1 MSMLSGEKILVTG
14 PASQVGLPVARAL
27 AANNEVH
34 GLARFSKR
42 EDREQL
48 EKLGVRCIALDLADD
63 SFDAVPND
71 FTVVLHFAVVK
82 SGKFEYDLAANAE
95 GTGRLMAHCRRARA
109 FLHCSSGGV
118 YRHQGPEH
126 PAKEGDP
133 FGDNH
138 RLLMPTYSIC
148 KIAAETMARFAAR
161 QWRLPTTIARLSVPY
176 GDNHRLL
183 LPTYS
188 ICKIAAETMAR
199 FAARQWR
206 LPTTIARLSVPYGDN
221 GGWPW
226 FHLVMMRAGQPIPL
240 HPERPNLFN
249 PLHEDDYLE
258 QIPRL
263 LEIASVPA
271 TLVNWG
277 GSEPVSVEEWC
288 AYISELT
295 GLESRFETTERTVG
309 ALPLDL
315 TRMHELL
322 GRTRVPWRE
331 GIRRMIEAR
340 APELLA

>member
-1 MSMLSGEKILVTG
+1 MPSGEKILVTG
-14 PASQVGLPVARAL
+14 PASQVGFPVARAL

-34 GLARFSKR
+34 GLARFGRR
-42 EDREQL
+42 EDRERL
-48 EKLGVRCIALDLADD
+48 ENLGVRCIALDLAEGC
-63 SFDAVPND
+63 FDAVPD
-71 FTVVLHFAVVK
+71 DYTWVLHFAVVK
-82 SGKFEYDLAANAE
+82 SGEFDYDLAANAE

-118 YRHQGPEH
+118 YRHQGSQH
-126 PAKEGDP
+126 PATEGDP
-133 FGDNH
+133 LGDNH
-138 RLLMPTYSIC
+138 R
-148 KIAAETMARFAAR
+148 A
-161 QWRLPTTIARLSVPY
+161 
-176 GDNHRLL
+176 L

-199 FAARQWR
+199 FAARQWQ

-226 FHLVMMRAGQPIPL
+226 FHLVMMRAGQPVPL

-249 PLHEDDYLE
+249 PIHEDDYVA

-263 LEIASVPA
+263 LEISSVPA

-277 GSEPVSVEEWC
+277 GSEPASVEEWC
-288 AYISELT
+288 AHMSELT

-309 ALPLDL
+309 PLPLDL

>member
-1 MSMLSGEKILVTG
+1 MLRGEKILVTG

-27 AANNEVH
+27 AADNEVH
-34 GLARFSKR
+34 GLARFGRR
-42 EDREQL
+42 EDLERL
-48 EKLGVRCIALDLADD
+48 EKLGVRCIALDLADG
-63 SFDAVPND
+63 SFEAVPDD

-82 SGKFEYDLAANAE
+82 SGKFDYDLAANAE

-118 YRHQGPEH
+118 YRHQGPQH
-126 PAKEGDP
+126 PAKEDDP

-138 RLLMPTYSIC
+138 RLLM
-148 KIAAETMARFAAR
+148 
-161 QWRLPTTIARLSVPY
+161 
-176 GDNHRLL
+176 
-183 LPTYS
+183 PTYS

-226 FHLVMMRAGQPIPL
+226 FHLVMMRAGQAVPL

-277 GSEPVSVEEWC
+277 GSEPASVEEWC
-288 AYISELT
+288 AYMSELT
-295 GLESRFETTERTVG
+295 GLESRFETTERIVG

-340 APELLA
+340 APELLG

>member
-1 MSMLSGEKILVTG
+1 MPGLSGEKILVTG

-118 YRHQGPEH
+118 YRHQGPQH
-126 PAKEGDP
+126 PAKEDDP

-138 RLLMPTYSIC
+138 RLLM
-148 KIAAETMARFAAR
+148 
-161 QWRLPTTIARLSVPY
+161 
-176 GDNHRLL
+176 
-183 LPTYS
+183 PTYS

-226 FHLVMMRAGQPIPL
+226 FHLVMMRAGQAVPL

-249 PLHEDDYLE
+249 PIHEDDSLA

-277 GSEPVSVEEWC
+277 GSEPASVEEWC
-288 AYISELT
+288 AYMSELT
-295 GLESRFETTERTVG
+295 GLEARFETTERTVG

-322 GRTRVPWRE
+322 GRTRVPWRD

-340 APELLA
+340 APELLG

>member
-1 MSMLSGEKILVTG
+1 MLSGEKILVTG
-14 PASQVGLPVARAL
+14 PASQVGFPVARAL
-27 AANNEVH
+27 AEDNEVH
-34 GLARFSKR
+34 GLARFTRR
-42 EDREQL
+42 EDRERL
-48 EKLGVRCIALDLADD
+48 ERLGVRCIALDLADG
-63 SFDAVPND
+63 SFDTVPD
-71 FTVVLHFAVVK
+71 DCTVVLHFAVVK
-82 SGKFEYDLAANAE
+82 SGEFDYDLAANAE
-95 GTGRLMAHCRRARA
+95 GTGRLMAHCSRARA
-109 FLHCSSGGV
+109 FLCCSSGGV
-118 YRHQGPEH
+118 YRHQGAQH

-133 FGDNH
+133 VGDNH
-138 RLLMPTYSIC
+138 R
-148 KIAAETMARFAAR
+148 R
-161 QWRLPTTIARLSVPY
+161 
-176 GDNHRLL
+176 L

-226 FHLVMMRAGQPIPL
+226 FHLVMMRAGRPVPL

-249 PLHEDDYLE
+249 PIHEDDYVA

-277 GSEPVSVEEWC
+277 GSEPASVEEWC
-288 AYISELT
+288 AYMSELT
-295 GLESRFETTERTVG
+295 GLESRFETTQQTVG
-309 ALPLDL
+309 PLPLDL

-322 GRTRVPWRE
+322 GRTRVPLRE

-340 APELLA
+340 APELLG

>member
-1 MSMLSGEKILVTG
+1 VQVLSGEKILVTG
-14 PASQVGLPVARAL
+14 PAGQVGFPVARAL

-34 GLARFSKR
+34 GLARFERR
-42 EDREQL
+42 EDRERL
-48 EKLGVRCIALDLADD
+48 ERLGVRCIVLDLADGT
-63 SFDAVPND
+63 FDAMPD
-71 FTVVLHFAVVK
+71 DYTVVLHFAVVK
-82 SGKFEYDLAANAE
+82 SGRFDYDLAANAE

-118 YRHQGPEH
+118 YRHQGPQR
-126 PAKEGDP
+126 PAQESDP
-133 FGDNH
+133 LGDNH
-138 RLLMPTYSIC
+138 RT
-148 KIAAETMARFAAR
+148 
-161 QWRLPTTIARLSVPY
+161 
-176 GDNHRLL
+176 L

-226 FHLVMMRAGQPIPL
+226 FHLVMMRAGRPVPL

-249 PLHEDDYLE
+249 PIHEDDSLA

-277 GSEPVSVEEWC
+277 GSEPASVEDWC
-288 AYISELT
+288 AHMGELT
-295 GLESRFETTERTVG
+295 GLEPRFETTERTVG
-309 ALPLDL
+309 PLPLDL

-322 GRTRVPWRE
+322 GPTRVPWRQ

-340 APELLA
+340 APELLR

>member
-27 AANNEVH
+27 AADNEVH

-48 EKLGVRCIALDLADD
+48 EKLGVRCIALDLADGC
-63 SFDAVPND
+63 FDAVPDD

-82 SGKFEYDLAANAE
+82 SGKFDYDLAANAE

-118 YRHQGPEH
+118 YRYQGAQH
-126 PAKEGDP
+126 PVKEGDP
-133 FGDNH
+133 F
-138 RLLMPTYSIC
+138 
-148 KIAAETMARFAAR
+148 
-161 QWRLPTTIARLSVPY
+161 

-199 FAARQWR
+199 FAARQWG

-226 FHLVMMRAGQPIPL
+226 FHLVMMRAGQPVPL

-249 PLHEDDYLE
+249 PIHEDDSLA

-277 GSEPVSVEEWC
+277 GSEPASVEEWC
-288 AYISELT
+288 AYMSELT
-295 GLESRFETTERTVG
+295 GLEARFETTERTVG

-340 APELLA
+340 APELLG